1 MKLQNT
7 YRAEYRPDT
16 NKSSFY
22 VGAYVVATLEFDT
35 DLFEQHEEQTEAE
48 SEYFYNQ
55 MVQEKIN
62 YEYQNSQILTISDY
76 K

>member
-16 NKSSFY
+16 NTATFY
-22 VGAYVVATLEFDT
+22 IGAYVVATLEFDT

-62 YEYQNSQILTISDY
+62 YEHQNSQILTISDY